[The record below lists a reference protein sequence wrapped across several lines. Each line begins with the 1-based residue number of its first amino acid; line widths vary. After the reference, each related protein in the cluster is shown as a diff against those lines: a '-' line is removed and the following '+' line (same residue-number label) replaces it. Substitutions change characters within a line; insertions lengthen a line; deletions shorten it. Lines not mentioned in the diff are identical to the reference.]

1 MNIEAIEIYSSDLRQ
16 TELFYTKVL
25 NFQLLEKNM
34 DMISFIAGNSVLT
47 FRSDKRFERPIYH
60 FAFNIPN
67 NQLKEA
73 IEWLNGRVYLLTVD
87 KEKDSYV
94 ADFSSWNA
102 NAIYFQDN
110 NGNILEFIARYD
122 LDDQSEFPFTG
133 HSITCISEVGI
144 VTDDVSECIRTLTE
158 THDIQLF
165 PKQAPQ
171 QRFAALGDDHG
182 LLIISETDR
191 NWFPTSIPAGKFP
204 LKVIIKNS
212 DQTFELFLNQEL

>member
-1 MNIEAIEIYSSDLRQ
+1 MNIEAIEICTTDIRQ
-16 TELFYTKVL
+16 TELFYTEVL
-25 NFQLLEKNM
+25 NFRLLEKNKE
-34 DMISFIAGNSVLT
+34 MISFVAGDSVLT
-47 FRSDKRFERPIYH
+47 FRSDEHLERPIYH

-110 NGNILEFIARYD
+110 NGNILEFIVRYD

-133 HSITCISEVGI
+133 QSITCISEIGL
-144 VTDDVSECIRTLTE
+144 VTDDVYQCIRTLTAS
-158 THDIQLF
+158 HDIQLF
-165 PKQAPQ
+165 TKQAPQ
-171 QRFAALGDDHG
+171 PRFAALGDDHG
-182 LLIISETDR
+182 LLILSETGRD
-191 NWFPTSIPAGKFP
+191 WFPTTIPARKFP
-204 LKVIIKNS
+204 LKIMVSTEQEKFN
-212 DQTFELFLNQEL
+212 LLLNQK